1 MIKILFVCH
10 GNICRSPMAEFV
22 FKNIVRQKNLQ
33 DIFLIESAAT
43 SSEEIGND
51 IHRGTKKILTDKN
64 IPFSKRAAR
73 KITLL
78 DYNKYDYLIGMDERN
93 IWNMQ
98 RIFESDK
105 DKKIYRLLDFTSQ
118 PRDIADPWYT
128 GNFEQTYEDV
138 VEGCNYFLSYL
149 YKNDI
154 IK

>member
-1 MIKILFVCH
+1 MIKVLFVCH

-22 FKNIVRQKNLQ
+22 FKNIVRQQNLQ
-33 DIFLIESAAT
+33 DLFLIESAAT

-51 IHRGTKKILTDKN
+51 IHRGTKKILTEKN

-73 KITLL
+73 RIIPS
-78 DYNKYDYLIGMDERN
+78 DYDKYDYLIGMDERN

-98 RIFESDK
+98 RIFET
-105 DKKIYRLLDFTSQ
+105 DKKIYRLLDFTPQ

-128 GNFEQTYEDV
+128 DNFEKTYEDI
-138 VEGCNYFLSYL
+138 VEGCNDFLNYL
-149 YKNDI
+149 YKNAI

>member
-22 FKNIVRQKNLQ
+22 LKELVRQKNLQ
-33 DIFLIESAAT
+33 KIFFIESAAT

-51 IHRGTKKILTDKN
+51 IHRGTKKILTEKN
-64 IPFSKRAAR
+64 IPFSRRAAR
-73 KITLL
+73 KITPS
-78 DYNKYDYLIGMDERN
+78 DYDKYDYIIGMDERN
-93 IWNMQ
+93 IWNIE
-98 RIFESDK
+98 RILGYDK
-105 DKKIYRLLDFTSQ
+105 EKKVYKLLDFASHS
-118 PRDIADPWYT
+118 RDIADPWYM

-138 VEGCNYFLSYL
+138 FEGCKNFLAYL